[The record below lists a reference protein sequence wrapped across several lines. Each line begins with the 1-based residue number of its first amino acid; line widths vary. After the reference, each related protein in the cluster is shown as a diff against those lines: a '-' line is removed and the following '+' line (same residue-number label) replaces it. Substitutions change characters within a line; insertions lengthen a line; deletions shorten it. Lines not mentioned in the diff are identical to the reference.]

1 MLASSRITS
10 RRSRTRLQR
19 GSSTLE
25 ELLVISALMACFVYP
40 LSLAIRA
47 AGNAL
52 AHQMDHAE
60 RTILT
65 QNR

>member
-1 MLASSRITS
+1 MVAS
-10 RRSRTRLQR
+10 RRNTSQRRRRKVQR

-25 ELLVISALMACFVYP
+25 ELLVIGALMACFVYP

-47 AGNAL
+47 AGNEL
-52 AHQMDHAE
+52 ARQMDHAE

-65 QNR
+65 QTR